1 MKGAQHSAKNTA
13 KNISLIVLVVLLG
26 VLCAANW
33 LAGINIAQMP
43 ADNPLRRAY
52 DHLFGGAVGYELRS
66 SGVSAAEPAQL
77 ALTVDGELYGVQYN
91 LTEIDTALGAVR
103 SLWAQALSGS
113 DLEEGTEEELTAAL
127 RAGDCAVLRYHGAI
141 PLGVIAGW
149 MGAEWESD
157 GGEQTVETL
166 VYAAGAE
173 RLFVRTPDGALYSA
187 PVFNAEHIFLLAA
200 LADRLMRHDDR
211 IRMVLGKYLD
221 RRRISRP
228 QPLGIAAQGQNRLHC
243 GFAALSRQAHRAYSH
258 GRDAVHLCRI
268 HFIAR
273 RCGCHICALSG
284 CQLTCIQ
291 LRRLRAHLQAV
302 QIRNPDAGQSGNHS
316 LPCRWNGKHGS

>member
-113 DLEEGTEEELTAAL
+113 DLEEGAEEELTAAL

-187 PVFNAEHIFLLAA
+187 AA
-200 LADRLMRHDDR
+200 HVDGT
-211 IRMVLGKYLD
+211 VLE
-221 RRRISRP
+221 
-228 QPLGIAAQGQNRLHC
+228 AAQ
-243 GFAALSRQAHRAYSH
+243 
-258 GRDAVHLCRI
+258 
-268 HFIAR
+268 
-273 RCGCHICALSG
+273 
-284 CQLTCIQ
+284 
-291 LRRLRAHLQAV
+291 
-302 QIRNPDAGQSGNHS
+302 
-316 LPCRWNGKHGS
+316 